1 MQAEKKKLAHYQ
13 QLSESGYLVM
23 PVATETIGSW
33 ALSFIKDIGKRI
45 SEQTGDKKA
54 TTFLFQ
60 ALGIA
65 NQRGNSASIAGTVPS
80 MKKLDEIHYL

>member
-1 MQAEKKKLAHYQ
+1 MEKEIFLRT
-13 QLSESGYLVM
+13 LSRRSKPLRTQSTGNGDSLC
-23 PVATETIGSW
+23 
-33 ALSFIKDIGKRI
+33 FIKDIGKRI
-45 SEQTGDKKA
+45 SEQTGDKRA

-80 MKKLDEIHYL
+80 MKKLDEIYYL

>member
-1 MQAEKKKLAHYQ
+1 
-13 QLSESGYLVM
+13 M
-23 PVATETIGSW
+23 PVATETMGSW
-33 ALSFIKDIGKRI
+33 APMALSFIKDIGKRI
-45 SEQTGDKKA
+45 SEQTGDKRA

-80 MKKLDEIHYL
+80 MKKLDEIYYL